1 LTLKDS
7 IKYKLEENVNTLVT
21 LIEIPGVCK
30 NERKEYLK
38 DCDGVIIVFDEF
50 ESTKTDEIESIF
62 NLLKKLKIESVFVI
76 STKSDLGKTKVKSIS
91 LEGMLEK
98 LKIPFFETSAKEN
111 QNVNETFHTILNTT
125 RNSKLNETL
134 KQKVNGSLRKG
145 LFISSVHDD
154 ELEDMLN

>member
-1 LTLKDS
+1 
-7 IKYKLEENVNTLVT
+7 VT
-21 LIEIPGVCK
+21 LIEIPGSCK

-50 ESTKTDEIESIF
+50 ERTKSDEIENIF
-62 NLLKKLKIESVFVI
+62 NLLKKMKLENVFVV
-76 STKSDLGKTKVKSIS
+76 STKSDLGKTKVKSFS
-91 LEGMLEK
+91 LEEMLEK

-111 QNVNETFHTILNTT
+111 QNVNETFNKILKMT
-125 RNSKLNETL
+125 RISKSNETL